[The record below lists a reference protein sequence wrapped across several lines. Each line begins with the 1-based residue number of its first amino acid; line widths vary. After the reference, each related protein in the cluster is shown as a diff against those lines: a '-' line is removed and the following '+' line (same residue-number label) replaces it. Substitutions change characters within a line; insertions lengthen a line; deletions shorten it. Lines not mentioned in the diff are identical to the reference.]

1 MIEDRLLNMNR
12 KQIKQYIVELQ
23 NIVKINLK
31 KGHSIDYFLDETK
44 IFDDIERILP
54 DEEFGVF
61 VLTILNGFDSKIIYD
76 TLVDS
81 IAMSINEVKK
91 NGIS

>member
-12 KQIKQYIVELQ
+12 QQIKQYIVELQ
-23 NIVKINLK
+23 DIVKVNLK
-31 KGHSIDYFLDETK
+31 KGHTIDSFLDETK

-54 DEEFGVF
+54 DEEFGIF

-81 IAMSINEVKK
+81 IELSINEVRK
-91 NGIS
+91 NGIL

>member
-1 MIEDRLLNMNR
+1 MIEDRFSNMNK

-23 NIVKINLK
+23 DIVKVNLK
-31 KGHSIDYFLDETK
+31 KGHTIDSFLDETK

-54 DEEFGVF
+54 DEEFGIF
-61 VLTILNGFDSKIIYD
+61 VLTILNGFDSKIIVD

-81 IAMSINEVKK
+81 IEISINKVKK
-91 NGIS
+91 NGIL